1 MKTGRN
7 RLAGQVAPIS
17 SIGIISAAPSVE
29 EGHWRDVFRSPS
41 TSGILRTALHGSS
54 VRFPRLAASGLVVAG
69 LFLLALRGLAS
80 GPETTSP
87 PAAITVV
94 MDDNYP
100 PYAFRDAEGYLQ
112 GITVDQW
119 RLWSNK
125 TGIKAELHAMDWGEA
140 QTRMRAGEFDVIDTL
155 FKTTDRQAYLDFTPP
170 YARIDQSIFFRRE
183 ITGIT
188 DLPSLHGFPVASK
201 TGGAST
207 NLLLN
212 SGVSTVQLFPSYQ
225 AIVTAARERKVN
237 VFVMDQPAAFYLLN
251 QQDIA
256 GNFKMSAPINSGE
269 LHRAVHKGNT
279 ALLNTINQG
288 FANLSKAELK
298 AIEQKWL
305 GLRLTDRSTLRR
317 FAYVALAF
325 AGLALLLGAWVWTL
339 RRSVR
344 QRTRELRESQTLL
357 HGIIDHS
364 PSVIFIKDL
373 TGKHLLVNNR
383 YLSVF
388 DQPHQNVIGKTDA
401 DLLPHD
407 VAARFRADDQ
417 DVITS
422 GEPRL
427 LEEMA
432 PHPDGPHHYL
442 TAKFPLR
449 DASGRIFA
457 VAGIATDITERR
469 QAQEALR
476 ESEERWKFALE
487 GAGDGVWDIDVPT
500 RAVRFSKR
508 WKEMLGYRED
518 EIADRFESWAE
529 LVHPDDLPGALA
541 AFDAYLQGPAREAYV
556 HEHRLRG
563 KDGQYHWILVR
574 GMTVNRDP
582 AGKPQRMV
590 GTHTDITA
598 HKHAEA
604 ALRQSES
611 RLLQAFQASPV
622 AIVIARLRDRRFI
635 DVNAAFTRLL
645 GWSHAEAV
653 GQTSMDLQL
662 IDEAGA
668 TEIREHLKA
677 HGTVRDLELSIR
689 ARSGDAR
696 HVLVGMETVDLL
708 GEAHVITSFADI
720 TGRKQAELHIRQL
733 NRTLGMLSDVNQL
746 IVREKSEAAL
756 LDAAC
761 QIAVDKGGFLL
772 AWIGRCEANPGQL
785 SIAAHAGA
793 STDTLAVLQP
803 LVGGAQPR
811 CEFTRDALH
820 LGAPAVC
827 NDLAG
832 DARTVEWR
840 DEALTRGYRAM
851 ASLPIK
857 SAGKIIG
864 TFNLYSGEKDF
875 FDDDELRLLD
885 ELAGDISFAIEVAAH
900 EKQRRQAEEE
910 LRWRT
915 AFFEA
920 QVESAMDGIV
930 VVDHHGKK
938 VLQNRR
944 LSELWK
950 IPPEI
955 AANPEIA
962 VQIRFLT
969 DRVKHP
975 VEFAEKIAYLFAHP
989 DEFSRDIIELK
1000 DGTVLDRT
1008 SFPVWD
1014 KQGNYYG
1021 RIWASRDIT
1030 NQRLLEAQLRQ
1041 SQKMEA
1047 IGQLAGGV
1055 AHDFNNILAAIMMQA
1070 DLATYD
1076 TNLPE
1081 TTRETLD
1088 DIKAATKRAANLTRQ
1103 LLAFSSRQVLQT
1115 GQLNLNDI
1123 VTNLVKMLQR
1133 VLGEDV
1139 TLQLNLHPRPLFTR
1153 ADAGM
1158 LDQVL
1163 LNLVINARDAMPNG
1177 GRLTIETGEKNV
1189 TPADIATQP
1198 DLTAGD
1204 YVMLKVTDTGCGMSP
1219 EVQARIFEPFFTTKE
1234 VGKGTGL
1241 GLATVFGIVKQHRGT
1256 ISVQSVVSEGTTF
1269 TILLRAES
1277 VRASSP
1283 MAETPAT
1290 EPRGGHES
1298 IILVEDDHGL
1308 LAITRKVLEQAGYKV
1323 LPASN
1328 GPEAVRR
1335 WGDPAI
1341 KADLLLTDIV
1351 MPGGLNGR
1359 EVAAEFKKTRPGLK
1373 VLLTS
1378 GYSAEFAGNEVRLSS
1393 GENFIQ
1399 KPSPPER
1406 LLETIRRLLDA

>member
-1 MKTGRN
+1 MN
-7 RLAGQVAPIS
+7 A
-17 SIGIISAAPSVE
+17 AAPSPF
-29 EGHWRDVFRSPS
+29 GLL
-41 TSGILRTALHGSS
+41 LR
-54 VRFPRLAASGLVVAG
+54 AASNGWALLLQTAQRAG
-69 LFLLALRGLAS
+69 CIAIILGSVTVLPVQAS
-80 GPETTSP
+80 QTTEARPSS
-87 PAAITVV
+87 IRVV

-100 PYAFRDAEGYLQ
+100 PFSFRDNEGTLQ
-112 GITVDQW
+112 GITIDQW
-119 RLWSNK
+119 RLWERQ
-125 TGIKAELHAMDWGEA
+125 TGIKVDIQAMDWAEA
-140 QTRMRAGEFDVIDTL
+140 QNRMRAGEFDVIDTL
-155 FKTTDRQAYLDFTPP
+155 FKTPERVAYLDFTPA

-183 ITGIT
+183 ISGIT
-188 DLPSLHGFPVASK
+188 DIASLHGFPVASK

-225 AIVTAARERKVN
+225 AIVIAARERKVN

-279 ALLNTINQG
+279 ALLATINRG
-288 FANLSKAELK
+288 FASLSKAELK
-298 AIEQKWL
+298 AIDQKWL
-305 GLRLTDRSTLRR
+305 GQRLTDRSTLRR
-317 FAYVALAF
+317 FAYAALAF
-325 AGLALLLGAWVWTL
+325 AGLALLLGTWVWTL

-344 QRTRELRESQTLL
+344 QRTRELQQSQTLL
-357 HGIIDHS
+357 QGILDHS

-373 TGKHLLVNNR
+373 NGKHLLVNKGYHAILGLPR
-383 YLSVF
+383 GA
-388 DQPHQNVIGKTDA
+388 IEGKTDA
-401 DLLPHD
+401 ELFPAE
-407 VAARFRADDQ
+407 VADRFRQDDQ
-417 DVITS
+417 KVLASGTS
-422 GEPRL
+422 KI

-622 AIVIARLRDRRFI
+622 AIVIARLRDRKFI

-668 TEIREHLKA
+668 TEIRERLKA

-761 QIAVDKGGFLL
+761 QIAVHKGGFML
-772 AWIGRCEANPGQL
+772 AWIGRCEANSEQL
-785 SIAAHAGA
+785 SLAAHAGA

-803 LVGGAQPR
+803 LVCGAQPR

-832 DARTVEWR
+832 DARTV
-840 DEALTRGYRAM
+840 
-851 ASLPIK
+851 
-857 SAGKIIG
+857 
-864 TFNLYSGEKDF
+864 
-875 FDDDELRLLD
+875 
-885 ELAGDISFAIEVAAH
+885 
-900 EKQRRQAEEE
+900 
-910 LRWRT
+910 
-915 AFFEA
+915 
-920 QVESAMDGIV
+920 
-930 VVDHHGKK
+930 
-938 VLQNRR
+938 
-944 LSELWK
+944 
-950 IPPEI
+950 
-955 AANPEIA
+955 
-962 VQIRFLT
+962 
-969 DRVKHP
+969 
-975 VEFAEKIAYLFAHP
+975 
-989 DEFSRDIIELK
+989 
-1000 DGTVLDRT
+1000 
-1008 SFPVWD
+1008 
-1014 KQGNYYG
+1014 
-1021 RIWASRDIT
+1021 
-1030 NQRLLEAQLRQ
+1030 
-1041 SQKMEA
+1041 
-1047 IGQLAGGV
+1047 
-1055 AHDFNNILAAIMMQA
+1055 
-1070 DLATYD
+1070 
-1076 TNLPE
+1076 
-1081 TTRETLD
+1081 
-1088 DIKAATKRAANLTRQ
+1088 
-1103 LLAFSSRQVLQT
+1103 
-1115 GQLNLNDI
+1115 
-1123 VTNLVKMLQR
+1123 
-1133 VLGEDV
+1133 
-1139 TLQLNLHPRPLFTR
+1139 
-1153 ADAGM
+1153 
-1158 LDQVL
+1158 
-1163 LNLVINARDAMPNG
+1163 
-1177 GRLTIETGEKNV
+1177 
-1189 TPADIATQP
+1189 
-1198 DLTAGD
+1198 
-1204 YVMLKVTDTGCGMSP
+1204 
-1219 EVQARIFEPFFTTKE
+1219 
-1234 VGKGTGL
+1234 
-1241 GLATVFGIVKQHRGT
+1241 
-1256 ISVQSVVSEGTTF
+1256 
-1269 TILLRAES
+1269 
-1277 VRASSP
+1277 
-1283 MAETPAT
+1283 
-1290 EPRGGHES
+1290 
-1298 IILVEDDHGL
+1298 
-1308 LAITRKVLEQAGYKV
+1308 
-1323 LPASN
+1323 
-1328 GPEAVRR
+1328 
-1335 WGDPAI
+1335 
-1341 KADLLLTDIV
+1341 
-1351 MPGGLNGR
+1351 
-1359 EVAAEFKKTRPGLK
+1359 
-1373 VLLTS
+1373 
-1378 GYSAEFAGNEVRLSS
+1378 
-1393 GENFIQ
+1393 
-1399 KPSPPER
+1399 
-1406 LLETIRRLLDA
+1406 